1 MMTTPVRSAHPSSR
15 RPFVACLLLLAATT
29 VTPLLAQGATIIPVA
44 GRVIDAA
51 QMPVTGFR
59 VVLRAAGSN
68 DIYLSPPTDEE
79 GSFRVNIPTGV
90 NCVPVA
96 VISPEGK
103 RLPIEGMTPALV
115 MPNTRFDI
123 ELEIAMVT
131 ARDPRPFGGADR
143 LFLSFV
149 EDATFV
155 EGQRYETDL
164 SVGGTSDATSFVS
177 EFLAAVNFTALP
189 RLEFGGRL
197 GYAGT
202 NFDSGSGATGLTD
215 LEAWGKFNVGS
226 SLKRGTRWAAGFVL
240 RFPTGEQDTGLSYE
254 ALQSKAFGAVRFDVG
269 RFTVSANAGLQ
280 FNEDATVQGTKL
292 DGRVAGSIGGAAL
305 MDFNH
310 QLVGV
315 AELLYEG
322 EPYEGVDAD
331 ARLLVGVNW
340 KPLDQGMFRLALGFG
355 LTEGA
360 PDGLLILGWAFEF

>member
-1 MMTTPVRSAHPSSR
+1 M
-15 RPFVACLLLLAATT
+15 
-29 VTPLLAQGATIIPVA
+29 IPVA
-44 GRVIDAA
+44 GRLTDAA
-51 QMPVTGFR
+51 QLPVTGFR
-59 VVLRAAGSN
+59 VVLRAAGTN

-79 GSFRVNIPTGV
+79 GSYRINIPTGV
-90 NCVPVA
+90 NCTPVA

-103 RLPIEGMTPALV
+103 RLALDVTTPRPV
-115 MPNTRFDI
+115 MANTRFDV
-123 ELEIAMVT
+123 ELGIVIVP
-131 ARDPRPFGGADR
+131 ARDPLPFAGADR

-164 SVGGTSDATSFVS
+164 SAAGSSGSTSFAS
-177 EFLAAVNFTALP
+177 EFLAVVNFTALP

-197 GYAGT
+197 GYGGT
-202 NFDSGSGATGLTD
+202 NFDSGGGAAGLTD

-240 RFPTGEQDTGLSYE
+240 RFPTGDQDTGLSYE
-254 ALQSKAFGAVRFDVG
+254 ALQSKAFGSARFDVG

-280 FNEDATVQGTKL
+280 FNEDTTVLGSKL
-292 DGRVAGSIGGAAL
+292 DGRVAASIGGAAL
-305 MDFNH
+305 LEFNH

-315 AELLYEG
+315 GEVLFEG
-322 EPYEGVDAD
+322 EPYEGVGAD
-331 ARLLVGVNW
+331 ARLLFGVNW

-360 PDGLLILGWAFEF
+360 PDAVLVLGWAFEF